1 MTDTLGTELYDLIAI
16 LLGLTGMGVAFLAIR
31 RSRK

>member
-1 MTDTLGTELYDLIAI
+1 MTAELYNLIAI